1 MATYFYNTAAYFDKA
16 VSATGKDYYIE
27 ISISGYYRLMLDGEP
42 VFDDSAA
49 EDVNED
55 RETAE
60 AFFANYLL
68 EYVVPED
75 KKTIKNGIITLL

>member
-1 MATYFYNTAAYFDKA
+1 
-16 VSATGKDYYIE
+16 
-27 ISISGYYRLMLDGEP
+27 MLDGDP

-49 EDVNED
+49 EELNEN
-55 RETAE
+55 RETSE

>member
-1 MATYFYNTAAYFDKA
+1 MRTYFERI
-16 VSATGKDYYIE
+16 VSATGRNYYIKR
-27 ISISGYYRLMLDGEP
+27 SISGYCRLMLDGEP

-49 EDVNED
+49 EEANED

-68 EYVVPED
+68 EYVVPD
-75 KKTIKNGIITLL
+75 NKKTIKNGIITLL

>member
-1 MATYFYNTAAYFDKA
+1 
-16 VSATGKDYYIE
+16 
-27 ISISGYYRLMLDGEP
+27 MLDGEP

-49 EDVNED
+49 EEVNED

-60 AFFANYLL
+60 VSFANYLL

>member
-1 MATYFYNTAAYFDKA
+1 MITIFDKV

-27 ISISGYYRLMLDGEP
+27 CSISGYYRLMLDGEP

-49 EDVNED
+49 EEVNED

-75 KKTIKNGIITLL
+75 KKAIKNGIITLL